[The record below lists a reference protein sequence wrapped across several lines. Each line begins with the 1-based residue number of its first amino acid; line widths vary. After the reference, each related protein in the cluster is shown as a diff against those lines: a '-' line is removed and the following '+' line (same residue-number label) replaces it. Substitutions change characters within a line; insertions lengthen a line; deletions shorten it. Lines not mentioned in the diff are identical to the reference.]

1 MWGRLNERPVHAATT
16 TCAAPDT
23 IGPAMGRWVVFGT
36 RTEFTSERAPCRK
49 RVSGHRYHE
58 DDGSGLVCNDVMY
71 SCGCRE
77 IVHEF
82 HDGSCR
88 IRIIRHD
95 GRILLNQLSAEH
107 AE

>member
-1 MWGRLNERPVHAATT
+1 
-16 TCAAPDT
+16 
-23 IGPAMGRWVVFGT
+23 
-36 RTEFTSERAPCRK
+36 
-49 RVSGHRYHE
+49 
-58 DDGSGLVCNDVMY
+58 MY

-88 IRIIRHD
+88 TRIIRHD